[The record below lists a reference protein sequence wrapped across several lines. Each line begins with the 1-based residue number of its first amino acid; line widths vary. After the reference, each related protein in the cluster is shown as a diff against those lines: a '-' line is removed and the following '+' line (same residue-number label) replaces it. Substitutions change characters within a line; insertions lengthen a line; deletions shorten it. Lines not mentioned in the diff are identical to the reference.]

1 MLVDYSSPSER
12 SSNACFMHT
21 FSGSSTS
28 SLLNIYDHM
37 EEQTKEDDNW
47 TILVAKKD
55 KQQRVT

>member
-1 MLVDYSSPSER
+1 
-12 SSNACFMHT
+12 MHT

-28 SLLNIYDHM
+28 SLLYIYDHM
-37 EEQTKEDDNW
+37 EEQTKEDENW